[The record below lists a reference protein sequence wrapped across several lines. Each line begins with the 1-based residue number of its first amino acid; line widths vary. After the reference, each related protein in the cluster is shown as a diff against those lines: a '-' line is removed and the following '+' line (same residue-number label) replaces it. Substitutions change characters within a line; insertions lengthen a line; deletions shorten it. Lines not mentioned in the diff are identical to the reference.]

1 MTSDELTHKL
11 KGKTV
16 MSEQERYDA
25 IRHCRYVDELV
36 VDAPWVITPDFLEEH
51 QVGRKRRGVM
61 GERRRKGEGGRDG
74 EIQRRSDTV
83 ELY

>member
-1 MTSDELTHKL
+1 VTSDELTHRL

-36 VDAPWVITPDFLEEH
+36 VDAPWVITPEFLEEH
-51 QVGRKRRGVM
+51 QV
-61 GERRRKGEGGRDG
+61 
-74 EIQRRSDTV
+74 S
-83 ELY
+83 L